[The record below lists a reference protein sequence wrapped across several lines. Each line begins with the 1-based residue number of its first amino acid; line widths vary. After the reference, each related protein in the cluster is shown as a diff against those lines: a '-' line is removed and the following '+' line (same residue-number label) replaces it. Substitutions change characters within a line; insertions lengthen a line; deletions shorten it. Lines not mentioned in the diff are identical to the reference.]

1 MKSVESIQRPLADYL
16 SLPSHELFARTA
28 AAKRALG
35 NGVMVLGHNYQ
46 RDEVIEHAD
55 FRGDSLLLAKL
66 AAEHSERPYVVFCG
80 VHFMAETADILSR
93 SRQTVILPDLAAGC
107 SMAEMAA
114 IEQVDQCWDSL
125 AGVLPV
131 EETVTP
137 GVYVNSAAVL
147 KAFCGEDG
155 GITCTSSN
163 ARAVI
168 EWAWARRE
176 KVLFF
181 PDEHLGRNT
190 ANKMGVPRDQ
200 MIVWDP
206 FQPNG
211 GNHIEAIRKARL
223 ILWKGHCSVHQKFQ
237 PGHVDYFREKHSSI
251 KIIVHPEC
259 HEDVVNLADSCGST
273 EFIIRTVSAGE
284 PGSIWGVGT
293 ELNLVNR
300 LKRRQPD
307 KQVYFLSPTVC
318 QCATMFRI
326 DAPHLCW
333 AMENLAEG
341 HVVNQISVPDDDK
354 HWARIALQ
362 RMLDVSCP
370 ARTFL
375 PTPPFPPSNHLS
387 SPPLARWSPRRS
399 CGVGR
404 SSPRSIRSARSR
416 RSKCPSPG
424 ASARWRSW
432 SPSGG
437 GREGERVSSP
447 GAASRSLPR
456 SGS

>member
-35 NGVMVLGHNYQ
+35 DRVMVLGHNYQ

-125 AGVLPV
+125 AGILPV

-137 GVYVNSAAVL
+137 VVYVNSAAVL
-147 KAFCGEDG
+147 KAFCGEHG

-223 ILWKGHCSVHQKFQ
+223 ILWKGHCSVHQMFQ
-237 PGHVDYFREKHSSI
+237 PAHVDYFRK
-251 KIIVHPEC
+251 K
-259 HEDVVNLADSCGST
+259 D
-273 EFIIRTVSAGE
+273 
-284 PGSIWGVGT
+284 
-293 ELNLVNR
+293 
-300 LKRRQPD
+300 
-307 KQVYFLSPTVC
+307 
-318 QCATMFRI
+318 
-326 DAPHLCW
+326 
-333 AMENLAEG
+333 
-341 HVVNQISVPDDDK
+341 
-354 HWARIALQ
+354 
-362 RMLDVSCP
+362 
-370 ARTFL
+370 
-375 PTPPFPPSNHLS
+375 
-387 SPPLARWSPRRS
+387 PRR
-399 CGVGR
+399 G
-404 SSPRSIRSARSR
+404 
-416 RSKCPSPG
+416 
-424 ASARWRSW
+424 
-432 SPSGG
+432 
-437 GREGERVSSP
+437 
-447 GAASRSLPR
+447 
-456 SGS
+456 

>member
-1 MKSVESIQRPLADYL
+1 MRFYLIAIRRAVTNATCLLSQPLEIQAYRDL
-16 SLPSHELFARTA
+16 SLDELAERTEE
-28 AAKRALG
+28 AKHKLG
-35 NGVMVLGHNYQ
+35 DRVIVLGHNYQ
-46 RDEVIEHAD
+46 RDEVIRHAGEH
-55 FRGDSLLLAKL
+55 
-66 AAEHSERPYVVFCG
+66 
-80 VHFMAETADILSR
+80 
-93 SRQTVILPDLAAGC
+93 
-107 SMAEMAA
+107 
-114 IEQVDQCWDSL
+114 
-125 AGVLPV
+125 
-131 EETVTP
+131 
-137 GVYVNSAAVL
+137 
-147 KAFCGEDG
+147 G

-163 ARAVI
+163 ARRVI

-176 KVLFF
+176 KILFF

-190 ANKMGVPRDQ
+190 ANKMGIPREE
-200 MIVWDP
+200 MVVWDP
-206 FQPNG
+206 FLPAG
-211 GNHIEAIRKARL
+211 GNAPEAIKKARIL
-223 ILWKGHCSVHQKFQ
+223 LWKGHCSVHQMFQ
-237 PGHVDYFREKHSSI
+237 PAHVRYFREKHSSI

-362 RMLDVSCP
+362 RMLDVSVP
-370 ARTFL
+370 A
-375 PTPPFPPSNHLS
+375 
-387 SPPLARWSPRRS
+387 
-399 CGVGR
+399 
-404 SSPRSIRSARSR
+404 
-416 RSKCPSPG
+416 
-424 ASARWRSW
+424 
-432 SPSGG
+432 
-437 GREGERVSSP
+437 
-447 GAASRSLPR
+447 
-456 SGS
+456 